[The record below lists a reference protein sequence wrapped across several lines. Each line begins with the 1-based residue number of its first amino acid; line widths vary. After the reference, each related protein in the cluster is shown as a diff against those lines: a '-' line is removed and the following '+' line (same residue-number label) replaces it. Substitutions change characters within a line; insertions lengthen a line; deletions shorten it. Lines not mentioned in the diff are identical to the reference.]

1 MPEIKLPPEVVAAF
15 DALEAGQ
22 AIDLVNTFK
31 REDGVLCATIKVRGS
46 QPTPILELLDECK
59 TDDGALCLTRQNPT
73 LFRRRIQAINET
85 VDKIKA
91 ILLPP
96 ISMNWQP
103 ISTAPT
109 DGTQLLLCWPTLC
122 REPLLAVGAFNGQWE
137 PDESRFTGK
146 QLRENPPTHWCPL
159 PPPAITKDKA

>member
-22 AIDLVNTFK
+22 AIDLVNTFV
-31 REDGVLCATIKVRGS
+31 REDGMLCATIKVQGK
-46 QPTPILELLDECK
+46 QKLPT
-59 TDDGALCLTRQNPT
+59 G
-73 LFRRRIQAINET
+73 
-85 VDKIKA
+85 
-91 ILLPP
+91 LP
-96 ISMNWQP
+96 WQP

-109 DGTQLLLCWPTLC
+109 DGQPVLLFWPTLSLD
-122 REPLLAVGAFNGQWE
+122 PLITVGAYDRVWE

-159 PPPAITKDKA
+159 PPPAITKDEA